1 MPDILITGGEGQL
14 GRALREAAAGTADR
28 YTAVGH
34 RELDIAD
41 AEAVERY
48 LADNPT
54 DIIVNCAAYTDVERA
69 ESEPRAAMRINAD
82 AVAVLSDAAHRH
94 GAKLIHI
101 STDFVFGDDD
111 RTAPLTE
118 QDAPQP
124 LNVYGRSKLAGE
136 AAAMRHDDA
145 IVVRT
150 SWLYA
155 PWGRNFCRTILDLAR
170 SRDRIEVVDDQIG
183 TPTYAPDLAE
193 ALVAI
198 IDGGA
203 WRTMSGIY
211 HYSDEGECSR
221 YDFAVEILRLAGATG
236 CRIEPCPSSERRSA
250 ARRPRYSVLDKSR
263 IKRETG
269 IAIPHWRD
277 SLARCIARIKTE
289 GKNNMLHR

>member
-1 MPDILITGGEGQL
+1 MPDILITGGRGQL
-14 GRALREAAAGTADR
+14 GRALREAAARSANR
-28 YTAVGH
+28 CTAVGH
-34 RELDIAD
+34 SELDVTD
-41 AEAVERY
+41 AGAVERY
-48 LADNPT
+48 LADNPV

-69 ESEPRAAMRINAD
+69 ESEPQAAMGINAE
-82 AVAVLSDAAHRH
+82 AVEILSDAAHRH
-94 GAKLIHI
+94 RAKLIHI
-101 STDFVFGDDD
+101 STDFVFGDDG
-111 RTAPLTE
+111 RTRPLTE

-136 AAAMRHDDA
+136 AAAMRYGDA

-155 PWGRNFCRTILDLAR
+155 PWGRNFCRTILDLAHR
-170 SRDRIEVVDDQIG
+170 RDCIEVVDDQIG

-193 ALVAI
+193 ALVTI
-198 IDGGA
+198 IDSGA

-211 HYSDEGECSR
+211 HYSDEGECSW
-221 YDFAVEILRLAGATG
+221 YDFAVEILRLSGATG
-236 CRIEPCPSSERRSA
+236 CRIEPCPSSKRRSA

-277 SLARCIARIKTE
+277 SLARCMACILNKQ
-289 GKNNMLHR
+289 